1 MNKDKLDRSKEF
13 IDTLN
18 SIKDKITTSY
28 SKYEAHNPNR
38 NILGKISEINAL
50 IDVLIE
56 DINDDVNKEYYY
68 KLAYYDK
75 NLTLKVVMIKTNY
88 SIKSF
93 VRRDT
98 WAKYVLQEGKVS
110 SDILRSIYS
119 VSGISKTEYEQSNL
133 SI

>member
-28 SKYEAHNPNR
+28 SKYEARNPNR